1 VNTFRLGYKS
11 QSLMLCSEII
21 VVCSK
26 IYIKHINKLCGQKVE
41 FLVLKLVVYN
51 VTARFSNF
59 EKVKKKYMF

>member
-1 VNTFRLGYKS
+1 
-11 QSLMLCSEII
+11 MLCSEII